1 MQFALNYSPQAAS
14 LLDAGALDI
23 DRFKCPDWPDLIAAA
38 RAYRPVYVHF
48 ELRTDRRHLTA
59 ETLDAAARWR
69 DETSTPYINA
79 HIIPARGSFLD
90 MPVDT
95 ADPGDERAV
104 FECLLDGA
112 AALVE
117 RFGAEHVIIE
127 NVPYYGRAGETPRP
141 AVLPDTIRRVVEET
155 GCGFL
160 LDISHARLAARHLGM
175 DEAAYLGQMP
185 GERLREIHVTGIGR
199 DPDGRV
205 CDHLALTGEDWRWVG
220 RVLDR
225 VRAGEWAAPWAMAFE
240 YGGIGPLFEWRSE
253 RDVIAA
259 QVPRLVELAHA
270 V

>member
-1 MQFALNYSPQAAS
+1 MQFALNYSPQAAG

-59 ETLDAAARWR
+59 EALDAAARWR
-69 DETSTPYINA
+69 EETGTPYVNA
-79 HIIPARGSFLD
+79 HIVPARDAFPG
-90 MPVDT
+90 MPFDT
-95 ADPGDERAV
+95 TDPDDERAV
-104 FECLLDGA
+104 LDCLLDGA

-117 RFGAEHVIIE
+117 RFGAEHVIVE
-127 NVPYYGRAGETPRP
+127 NVPYYARPGDTPRP
-141 AVLPDTIRRVVEET
+141 AVLPGAIRRVVQET

-160 LDISHARLAARHLGM
+160 LDISHARLAARRLGM
-175 DEAAYLGQMP
+175 DERAYLAQMP

-199 DPDGRV
+199 DRDGQV
-205 CDHLALTGEDWRWVG
+205 CDHLALAGDDWRWVE

-225 VRAGEWAAPWAMAFE
+225 VLAGEWPVPWALAFE

-259 QVPRLVELAHA
+259 QAPRLAELAHA

>member
-1 MQFALNYSPQAAS
+1 MQFALNYSPQAAG

-48 ELRTDRRHLTA
+48 ELRTDRRHLA
-59 ETLDAAARWR
+59 AKSLDAAERWR
-69 DETSTPYINA
+69 AETGTPYINA
-79 HIIPARGSFLD
+79 HLVPSRGRFPD
-90 MPVDT
+90 MPHDT
-95 ADPGDERAV
+95 TEPDDARAV
-104 FECLLDGA
+104 VECLLDGA

-117 RFGAEHVIIE
+117 RFGAEHVILE
-127 NVPYYGRAGETPRP
+127 NVPYYGRAGDTPRP
-141 AVLPDTIRRVVEET
+141 AVQPETIRRVVDET

-175 DEAAYLGQMP
+175 DEGDYLAQMP

-199 DPDGRV
+199 DPDGQV
-205 CDHLALTGEDWRWVG
+205 CDHLALTGEDWPWVEWA
-220 RVLDR
+220 LDR
-225 VRAGEWAAPWAMAFE
+225 IRAGVWATPWAMAFE
-240 YGGIGPLFEWRSE
+240 YGGIGPLFAWRSE

-259 QVPRLVELAHA
+259 QVPRLAELAHA